1 MLGCSDRRE
10 VMLKIQFAVPLFVLF
25 SVFPAAASANGEVN
39 MVVDGKAVQV
49 TDIDNNFFSSE
60 KRISS
65 NDCGLVYVEALN
77 GLGPERLK
85 NAETTIR
92 DRFVQKGFK
101 TTENADD
108 ATIRITFSTGGS
120 LSMKDADKAAEH
132 SALPNS
138 NQVRDN
144 AGAFIGSALAAGPG
158 GAVAFLA
165 GGLFGG
171 DSKTNLVGNVRIKQ
185 GDKQFIDTPVIKYRF
200 EKGKEASE
208 DVVLKALTDLWINRY
223 IKMDVVARTE
233 TAVAVSAASVVTEVK
248 P

>member
-1 MLGCSDRRE
+1 MLDCSNRRE
-10 VMLKIQFAVPLFVLF
+10 VMLKIQFAVPLFILLSMLSVAAYASDAVNVL
-25 SVFPAAASANGEVN
+25 
-39 MVVDGKAVQV
+39 VDGKAIQF

-60 KRISS
+60 KKISS

-77 GLGPERLK
+77 GLGPDRLK
-85 NAETTIR
+85 NAEMVIR
-92 DRFVQKGFK
+92 ERFAQKGFK
-101 TTENADD
+101 TTENVDD
-108 ATIRITFSTGGS
+108 ATIKITFSTGGS

-144 AGAFIGSALAAGPG
+144 AGAFIGSAMAAGSG
-158 GAVAFLA
+158 GAVAFLV

-185 GDKQFIDTPVIKYRF
+185 GDKQFIDTPVIKYRL
-200 EKGKEASE
+200 EHGKEASE
-208 DVVLKALTDLWINRY
+208 DVVLKALTDQWINRY
-223 IKMDVVARTE
+223 IKMEVVASAE
-233 TAVAVSAASVVTEVK
+233 AVIAVSAVSAVVEAK

>member
-1 MLGCSDRRE
+1 M
-10 VMLKIQFAVPLFVLF
+10 KIQFAVPLFVLF

-60 KRISS
+60 KRILS

-85 NAETTIR
+85 NAEAAIR

-108 ATIRITFSTGGS
+108 ATIKITFSTGGS

-144 AGAFIGSALAAGPG
+144 AGAFIGSALAVGPG

-171 DSKTNLVGNVRIKQ
+171 DSKTNLVGNIRIKQ
-185 GDKQFIDTPVIKYRF
+185 GDKQFIDTPVIKYRL

-208 DVVLKALTDLWINRY
+208 DLVLKALTDLWIKRY
-223 IKMDVVARTE
+223 IRMEVVASVE
-233 TAVAVSAASVVTEVK
+233 AVIVLSAASAVVEAK